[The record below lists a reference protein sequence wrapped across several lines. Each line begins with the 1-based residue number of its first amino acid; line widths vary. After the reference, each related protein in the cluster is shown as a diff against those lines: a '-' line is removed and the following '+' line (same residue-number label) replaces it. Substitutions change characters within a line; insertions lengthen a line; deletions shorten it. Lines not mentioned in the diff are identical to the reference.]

1 MCIILRTQTVFNME
15 KIIEITGR
23 EFRAN
28 QKTYLDLSD
37 KGTQIVI
44 RRGRNKSYVLTP
56 IINDDDYKRYFTPEL
71 LARIEKSLQ
80 QAKEGKVISISTKEE
95 LKNFLDSL

>member
-1 MCIILRTQTVFNME
+1 ME

-37 KGTQIVI
+37 KGAQIVI
-44 RRGRNKSYVLTP
+44 RRGRNKSYVITP
-56 IINDDDYKRYFTPEL
+56 VIKDEDYQRYFTPEL
-71 LARIEKSLQ
+71 LARINKSLQ
-80 QAKEGKVISISTKEE
+80 QAKEGKIIRTNSKSE
-95 LKNFLDSL
+95 LLSFLNSL